1 MATQPTWRSSRVNVL
16 CGEQQTSKQSR
27 PKSGIFTNPI
37 SHGGAG
43 EQLLDDRPVDED
55 EAGEFARLGEECP
68 ELEALLL
75 DLWLPVPLRLELEPL
90 TA

>member
-16 CGEQQTSKQSR
+16 CGEQQTSKQSLFVT
-27 PKSGIFTNPI
+27 PA

-43 EQLLDDRPVDED
+43 EQLLDDRPVNED
-55 EAGEFARLGEECP
+55 EADEFARLAEECP
-68 ELEALLL
+68 ELEKLLL
-75 DLWLPVPLRLELEPL
+75 DLWVPVPLRLELEPL